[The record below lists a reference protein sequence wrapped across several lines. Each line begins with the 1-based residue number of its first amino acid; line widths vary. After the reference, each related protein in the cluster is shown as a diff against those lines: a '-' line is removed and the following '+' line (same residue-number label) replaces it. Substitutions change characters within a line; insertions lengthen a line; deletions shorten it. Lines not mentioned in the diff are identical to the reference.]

1 MLGHLGK
8 GGLVQRPC
16 VESLAARSAVM
27 SLKTGFSDM
36 TAQYVFGSVFGDMK
50 DRYQWA
56 LSTDAALPNHHATPA
71 PSRRSNSRDELDQ
84 KPPVFL
90 NCSVASIRALTMPV
104 SVGECPASGINFST
118 EPGHALCRRYAELG
132 VAIMS

>member
-36 TAQYVFGSVFGDMK
+36 TAQYVFGSVFWRHEGP
-50 DRYQWA
+50 
-56 LSTDAALPNHHATPA
+56 L
-71 PSRRSNSRDELDQ
+71 
-84 KPPVFL
+84 
-90 NCSVASIRALTMPV
+90 
-104 SVGECPASGINFST
+104 SVG
-118 EPGHALCRRYAELG
+118 AEH
-132 VAIMS
+132 